1 MAFARLIITTMKKSD
16 ASEPRRIDF
25 ERFAKEII
33 ADLDAVSAKIET
45 LERWEFESED
55 AMRAY
60 VNVPETF
67 LHSTV
72 ALVQDT
78 PTLRELNRLDVADG
92 RETLEY
98 LAAFASVYNRTD
110 ALRTRVKLNMKSRKT
125 RLAAQAMQIYALAKT
140 LARDGKNPGLAA
152 HLEVLAHDLG
162 PRGRPRKKRN
172 E

>member
-1 MAFARLIITTMKKSD
+1 MQKKN
-16 ASEPRRIDF
+16 ASKAGRINF
-25 ERFAKEII
+25 EQFAKEVI

-55 AMRAY
+55 SMRAY
-60 VNVPETF
+60 VNVPEIF

-72 ALVQDT
+72 ALVEHT
-78 PTLRELNRLDVADG
+78 PILRELNRLDVGDG

-98 LAAFASVYNRTD
+98 LGAFASVYNRTE
-110 ALRTRVKLNMKSRKT
+110 ALRTRVKLNLKSRKT

-152 HLEVLAHDLG
+152 HVELLARDLG
-162 PRGRPRKKRN
+162 PRGRPRKPRGDKAQN